1 MSNLLFVNSIGKLY
15 DDKVVIDNNKFFF
28 KRIESIAVEEKVDH
42 KINLLFFIFFFLFFM
57 IAQFQTMNLLFYY
70 FFLILCSISLVF
82 SIVYK
87 SKEYYL
93 IFSIYN
99 EEQFELRLKSKNE
112 KEVKKFLNL
121 VLQAKEKSVVN

>member
-42 KINLLFFIFFFLFFM
+42 KINLLFFIFFILFFM
-57 IAQFQTMNLLFYY
+57 IAQFQIMNLLFYY

-99 EEQFELRLKSKNE
+99 EEQFELRLKSKNK

-121 VLQAKEKSVVN
+121 VLQAKEKSVIN